1 MSSGSGD
8 GWWHL
13 GEPER
18 RSLERCHVVDSLLVG
33 LLLRLGQW
41 PKDAVELLGITDV
54 ESAAAF
60 VDGHGASG
68 LAYPILSMP
77 EDCDD
82 HGRVVDVDEL
92 SIGFHWKWVFLV
104 G

>member
-8 GWWHL
+8 GWRHL

-33 LLLRLGQW
+33 LLLQR
-41 PKDAVELLGITDV
+41 PEDAVELLGIADV
-54 ESAAAF
+54 ESAPAL
-60 VDGHGASG
+60 VDGHGASCFTE
-68 LAYPILSMP
+68 AILSMP

-92 SIGFHWKWVFLV
+92 SIGFHVNWVFLV

>member
-8 GWWHL
+8 GWRHL
-13 GEPER
+13 GEPKR

-33 LLLRLGQW
+33 LLLEW
-41 PKDAVELLGITDV
+41 PEDAVELFGIADV
-54 ESAAAF
+54 DSAPAF

-68 LAYPILSMP
+68 FAYAILSVP